1 MDAAVIAERQEAD
14 GIAQPAQ
21 GDLPGFS
28 FPAGG
33 EGDREDQPDPAWLGE
48 VLRDRPLQPV
58 FLVHLKLGRDEDSAS
73 LGSGVPTS
81 RLRLEAMEPGMAVRH
96 VGTLLGVPR
105 ILSVVEL
112 GGRSSLI
119 GPITLDVKCAGA
131 RSAGNPHA
139 TCDVAGAGNRL
150 TVRLVRHSQR
160 KRGATDRPD
169 LRSNGA
175 SPRPYR
181 HTTAMPPDL
190 PSEVQHASID

>member
-1 MDAAVIAERQEAD
+1 MIEQINPILRGWVKYFAIGHSSRC
-14 GIAQPAQ
+14 
-21 GDLPGFS
+21 FS
-28 FPAGG
+28 YIQNWVETKIRPS
-33 EGDREDQPDPAWLGE
+33 DPS
-48 VLRDRPLQPV
+48 VQTP
-58 FLVHLKLGRDEDSAS
+58 
-73 LGSGVPTS
+73 

-150 TVRLVRHSQR
+150 TVGLVRHSQR
-160 KRGATDRPD
+160 KRGEMDRPN

-181 HTTAMPPDL
+181 DAQRSKMMRSSGSAMYDFQIMPPGTNFAT
-190 PSEVQHASID
+190 Q